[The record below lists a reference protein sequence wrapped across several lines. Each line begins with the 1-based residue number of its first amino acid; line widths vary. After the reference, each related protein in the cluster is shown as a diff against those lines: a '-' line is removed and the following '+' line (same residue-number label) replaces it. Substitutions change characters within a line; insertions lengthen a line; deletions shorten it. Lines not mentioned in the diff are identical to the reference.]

1 MVKLQITL
9 LAILLASLSEA
20 KPVLPT
26 LLETNNQAVTK
37 APGVFE
43 TGYFPTEL
51 NNVKESELAPGS
63 PPKPLLLAR
72 PTVAGKYPV
81 ILFIHGTCL
90 LNSFYSDVLVH
101 VASHG
106 FIVVAPQIYTCTVFG
121 AIPVIPIDGQK
132 EVDLSTEVANWLP
145 SGLKSVL
152 KGSVQANL
160 DKLVISGHSRGGKT
174 AFAMQLGYSTD
185 ALTTKFSA
193 LVGLDPVAGTS
204 KESRTDPKVLTY
216 IPHSFNLSIPVSV
229 IGTGLGSQPSCWL
242 VCPACAPDEV
252 NHAEFYNEC
261 RPPASHFVATDYGH
275 MDMLNDDLSGLMGIM
290 AKSMCKNSNKP
301 KDPMRKTVGGI
312 IVAFLKAYFYGN
324 SRDYNTILQDPSVSP
339 ATLYP
344 VESMKAKYLAQA

>member
-1 MVKLQITL
+1 MISPNFIRLYEYF
-9 LAILLASLSEA
+9 SRA
-20 KPVLPT
+20 K
-26 LLETNNQAVTK
+26 NQAVPK
-37 APGVFE
+37 APSVFE

-51 NNVKESELAPGS
+51 NNVNESEFASGS
-63 PPKPLLLAR
+63 PPKPLLIAR
-72 PTVAGKYPV
+72 PTVAGKYPA

-90 LNSFYSDVLVH
+90 VNSFYSDLLDH

-121 AIPVIPIDGQK
+121 AIPVMPIDGQK

-152 KGSVQANL
+152 NGGVQANL
-160 DKLVISGHSRGGKT
+160 DKLAISGHSRGGKT
-174 AFAMQLGYSTD
+174 AFAIQFGYSTD

-193 LVGLDPVAGTS
+193 LVGLDPVAGHS

-216 IPHSFNLSIPVSV
+216 APHSFNLSIPVSV
-229 IGTGLGSQPSCWL
+229 IGTGLGSQPQTL
-242 VCPACAPDEV
+242 FACAPDGV

-261 RPPASHFVATDYGH
+261 RPPANHFVATDYGH

-290 AKSMCKNSNKP
+290 AKILCKNSNKP

-339 ATLYP
+339 ATLCP
-344 VESMKAKYLAQA
+344 VESMKAKYLAQASI